1 VPQEADEVQGR
12 GAGWTCGAQS
22 WTLAGAARTGTE
34 PLIGGAVKRLLLAAS
49 LGALGA
55 TGLAA
60 RASSAPEQTAP
71 KAEAPPP
78 AGETPEQRWQR
89 LQAETARILAEQQAD
104 RQRYEQ
110 GVRDAEA
117 ARLRYEAD
125 MARYQR
131 DQVRYRQEVARTEAA
146 RADYERRMAERQA
159 EIDRRNARRA
169 GSNEHRQADAAAAPT
184 QCEAQQRRNRGR
196 GRAIGGILGGVA
208 GIAGSRVRGVGALA
222 VLAVPAGALLGDT
235 IARLLDCREQQQAA
249 TATEEAVRGGVGTT
263 AAWRSETRP
272 DVTGSSTVT
281 AAAAPLADGN
291 PCMTVT
297 DIVIID
303 GQETRAPKRM
313 CRRPPTNRYMRV

>member
-1 VPQEADEVQGR
+1 M
-12 GAGWTCGAQS
+12 
-22 WTLAGAARTGTE
+22 
-34 PLIGGAVKRLLLAAS
+34 KRLLLALS

-60 RASSAPEQTAP
+60 RADIAPGQTAP
-71 KAEAPPP
+71 KAESPPP
-78 AGETPEQRWQR
+78 ANETPEQRWQR
-89 LQAETARILAEQQAD
+89 LQAETARILAEREAD
-104 RQRYEQ
+104 RRRYEQ

-125 MARYQR
+125 MAQYQR
-131 DQVRYRQEVARTEAA
+131 DQVRYRREVARAEAA
-146 RADYERRMAERQA
+146 RAEYERRVAERQA
-159 EIDRRNARRA
+159 AIDRRNARR
-169 GSNEHRQADAAAAPT
+169 GDAPAAASAAAPAAPT

-222 VLAVPAGALLGDT
+222 ALAVPAGALLGDT

-249 TATEEAVRGGVGTT
+249 AATEEAVRGGVGATT
-263 AAWRSETRP
+263 AWRSETRP

-281 AAAAPLADGN
+281 AAATPLPDGN
-291 PCMTVT
+291 PCLTVT

-303 GQETRAPKRM
+303 GEETRAPKTM
-313 CRRPPTNRYMRV
+313 CRRPPSNRYVRV